1 MQKFI
6 VYILFIFLLPSA
18 LFGEVFPGLVLFS
31 QSQGQGPS
39 KTLLLNN
46 FDQKVK
52 IWDHTE
58 SAIGV
63 PHLNTDGSIILQ
75 LKSSDHYFGNTRGPI
90 GGVFQKLDYN
100 GDVKWNFEFYN
111 ENYHPHHDFEI
122 LPNGN
127 ILTIGWEKKSFSEG
141 INAGRINVENEIW
154 PLVIHEIKPPI
165 DSDIEIVW
173 RWHLWDHLIQDQDSS
188 LNNYGIIKNHPELID
203 INIGNFTNPTEGD
216 WLHTNAI
223 AYNEQLDQIIFSS
236 RHLSEIYIID
246 HSTTLEEASEHTGG
260 NSNKGGDILYRW
272 GNPINYGR
280 GTINDQ
286 KLNAQHG
293 AHWIPQGFPG
303 SGNIIMFNNNPSDT
317 VDSNQQLGNSSVLE
331 IVPPIDDEGNYVIS
345 DSLSF
350 GPIDY
355 EWKYGGDNTFFSHFQ
370 SGAYRLLNG
379 NTLITSTQEKNIFEI
394 DSLGNKV
401 WEYDLELSDTHP
413 GYTARAKKYGI
424 DYLNNI
430 MGDIYIDNQI
440 DIYDF
445 LMALEIFMLDEYLQ
459 KIDFNSDNQINQTDI
474 NYLIGRI
481 LNTLIMEPN

>member
-6 VYILFIFLLPSA
+6 VYITLIALLQSS
-18 LFGEVFPGLVLFS
+18 LFGEVFSGLVLFS

-58 SAIGV
+58 STIGV

-90 GGVFQKLDYN
+90 GGVFKKLDYN
-100 GDVKWNFEFYN
+100 GEIEWRFEFYN

-127 ILTIGWEKKSFSEG
+127 ILTIGWEKKSLSEG
-141 INAGRINVENEIW
+141 INAGRLSIENEIW
-154 PLVIHEIKPPI
+154 PLVIHEIKPLF
-165 DSDIEIVW
+165 DGDIEIIW
-173 RWHLWDHLIQDQDSS
+173 KWHLWDHLIQDSDSS
-188 LNNYGIIKNHPELID
+188 LNNYGIIKNHPELVD
-203 INIGNFTNPTEGD
+203 INIGNFTIPSEGD

-223 AYNEQLDQIIFSS
+223 AYNELLDQIIISS
-236 RHLSEIYIID
+236 RHLNEIFIID
-246 HSTTLEEASEHTGG
+246 HSTTIEEASGHAGG

-293 AHWIPQGFPG
+293 ANWIPQDFPG
-303 SGNIIMFNNNPSDT
+303 SGNIIMFNNNPSDAT
-317 VDSNQQLGNSSVLE
+317 GGNNQFGNSSVVE
-331 IVPPIDDEGNYVIS
+331 IVPPIDNQGNYIVN
-345 DSLSF
+345 DSLPF
-350 GPIDY
+350 GPNNY
-355 EWKYGGDNTFFSHFQ
+355 EWVYGGDFTFFSQFQ

-379 NTLITSTQEKNIFEI
+379 NTIITSTQEKNIFEI

-401 WEYDLELSDTHP
+401 WEYDLELSGMQP

-474 NYLIGRI
+474 DYMIGRI
-481 LNTLIMEPN
+481 LNTLMEPN

>member
-6 VYILFIFLLPSA
+6 VHILFIFLLPSA
-18 LFGEVFPGLVLFS
+18 LFGEGFPGSVLFS

-39 KTLLLNN
+39 KTILLNN
-46 FDQKVK
+46 LEQKVK
-52 IWDHTE
+52 IWNHAE

-90 GGVFQKLDYN
+90 GGVFKKLDYS
-100 GDVKWNFEFYN
+100 GDIKWSFDFYN

-141 INAGRINVENEIW
+141 INAGRINIENEIW
-154 PLVIHEIKPPI
+154 PLVIHEIEPSI
-165 DSDIEIVW
+165 EGDIEIIW
-173 RWHLWDHLIQDQDSS
+173 KWHLWDHLIQDHDSS
-188 LNNYGIIKNHPELID
+188 LNNYGIIKNHPELIN
-203 INIGNFTNPTEGD
+203 INIGEFTNLSDGD

-223 AYNEQLDQIIFSS
+223 AYNEQLDQIIISS
-236 RHLSEIYIID
+236 RHLSEIFIID
-246 HSTTLEEASEHTGG
+246 HSTTIEQASEHTGG

-280 GTINDQ
+280 GTIDDQ

-293 AHWIPQGFPG
+293 AHWIPQYFPG
-303 SGNIIMFNNNPSDT
+303 SGNIIIFNNNPSDAT
-317 VDSNQQLGNSSVLE
+317 GTNNQFGNSSVVEL
-331 IVPPIDDEGNYVIS
+331 VPPIDVGGNYIIS
-345 DSLSF
+345 DSLAF

-355 EWKYGGDNTFFSHFQ
+355 EWEYGGDNTFFSHFQ

-379 NTLITSTQEKNIFEI
+379 NTIITSTQEKNIFEI

-401 WEYDLELSDTHP
+401 WEYDLELSDIQP

-430 MGDIYIDNQI
+430 MGDIHIDNQV

-445 LMALEIFMLDEYLQ
+445 LMALEIVILDEYLQ
-459 KIDFNSDNQINQTDI
+459 KIDFNNDNQIDQTDI
-474 NYLIGRI
+474 DYMIARI
-481 LNTLIMEPN
+481 LNLLIEPN

>member
-6 VYILFIFLLPSA
+6 VHILFIFLLPSA
-18 LFGEVFPGLVLFS
+18 LFGEEFPGSVLFS

-39 KTLLLNN
+39 KTILLNN
-46 FDQKVK
+46 LEQKVK
-52 IWDHTE
+52 IWNHAE

-90 GGVFQKLDYN
+90 GGVFKKLDYS
-100 GDVKWNFEFYN
+100 GDIKWSFDFYN

-141 INAGRINVENEIW
+141 ISAGRINIENQIW
-154 PLVIHEIKPPI
+154 PLVIHEIKPLI
-165 DSDIEIVW
+165 NGDIEIIW
-173 RWHLWDHLIQDQDSS
+173 KWHLWDHLIQDQDSS

-203 INIGNFTNPTEGD
+203 INIGSFTNPNEGD
-216 WLHTNAI
+216 WLHTNSI
-223 AYNEQLDQIIFSS
+223 AYNEQYDQIIFSS
-236 RHLSEIYIID
+236 RHLCEIYIID
-246 HSTTLEEASEHTGG
+246 HSTTIVEASEHTGG

-280 GTINDQ
+280 GTSDDQ
-286 KLNAQHG
+286 KLNSQHG
-293 AHWIPQGFPG
+293 AHWTPQYFPG
-303 SGNIIMFNNNPSDT
+303 SGNIIIFNNNPSDAT
-317 VDSNQQLGNSSVLE
+317 GTNNQFGNSSVVEL
-331 IVPPIDDEGNYVIS
+331 VPPIDVGGNYIIS
-345 DSLSF
+345 DSLAF

-355 EWKYGGDNTFFSHFQ
+355 EWEYGGDNTFFSHFQ

-379 NTLITSTQEKNIFEI
+379 NTIITSTQEKNIFEI

-440 DIYDF
+440 NIYDL
-445 LMALEIFMLDEYLQ
+445 LMMLEIFILDEYLQ
-459 KIDFNSDNQINQTDI
+459 KIDFNNDSQIDQTDI
-474 NYLIGRI
+474 DYMIGRM
-481 LNTLIMEPN
+481 LNPLMELN

>member
-6 VYILFIFLLPSA
+6 VYISVIALLQSA

-31 QSQGQGPS
+31 QSQGQGHS

-141 INAGRINVENEIW
+141 INAGRINIENEIW

-165 DSDIEIVW
+165 DGDIEIVW

-203 INIGNFTNPTEGD
+203 INIGNFTNPNEGD

-246 HSTTLEEASEHTGG
+246 HSTTIEEAGEHTGG

-303 SGNIIMFNNNPSDT
+303 GGNIIMFNNNPSDM
-317 VDSNQQLGNSSVLE
+317 VDSNQQFGNSSVLE
-331 IVPPIDDEGNYVIS
+331 IVPPIDDEGNYIIS

-350 GPIDY
+350 SPNDY

-379 NTLITSTQEKNIFEI
+379 NTIITSTQEKNIFEI

-413 GYTARAKKYGI
+413 GYTARAKKHGI
-424 DYLNNI
+424 YYLNNI

-459 KIDFNSDNQINQTDI
+459 KIDFNNDSQINQTDI
-474 NYLIGRI
+474 DYMIGRI
-481 LNTLIMEPN
+481 LNTLMEPN

>member
-18 LFGEVFPGLVLFS
+18 LFGEGFPGLVIFS

-39 KTLLLNN
+39 KTVLLNN
-46 FDQKVK
+46 FEQKVK
-52 IWDHTE
+52 IWNHDE

-75 LKSSDHYFGNTRGPI
+75 LKSSDHYFGNTHGPV
-90 GGVFQKLDYN
+90 GGVFKKLDYN
-100 GDVKWNFEFYN
+100 GDIKWSFDFYN

-141 INAGRINVENEIW
+141 INAGRINIENEIW
-154 PLVIHEIKPPI
+154 PLVIHEIRPPFNR
-165 DSDIEIVW
+165 DIEIIW
-173 RWHLWDHLIQDQDSS
+173 KWHLWDHLIQDQDST
-188 LNNYGIIKNHPELID
+188 LNNYGIIKNHPELIN
-203 INIGNFTNPTEGD
+203 INIGEFTSLSEGD

-223 AYNEQLDQIIFSS
+223 AYNEQLDQIIISS
-236 RHLSEIYIID
+236 RHLSEIFIID
-246 HSTTLEEASEHTGG
+246 HSTTIEQASEHTGG

-280 GTINDQ
+280 GTIDDQ

-293 AHWIPQGFPG
+293 AHWIPQYFPG
-303 SGNIIMFNNNPSDT
+303 SGNIIMFNNNPSDAT
-317 VDSNQQLGNSSVLE
+317 GTNNQFGNSSVVEL
-331 IVPPIDDEGNYVIS
+331 VPPIDVGGNYIIS
-345 DSLSF
+345 DSLAF

-355 EWKYGGDNTFFSHFQ
+355 EWEYGGDNTFFSHFQ

-379 NTLITSTQEKNIFEI
+379 NTIITSTQEKNIFEI

-401 WEYDLELSDTHP
+401 WEYDLELSDIQS

-424 DYLNNI
+424 NYLDNI

-445 LMALEIFMLDEYLQ
+445 LMALEIFILGEYLQ
-459 KIDFNSDNQINQTDI
+459 KIDFNNDSQIDQTDI
-474 NYLIGRI
+474 DYMIGRI
-481 LNTLIMEPN
+481 LNLLMETN

>member
-6 VYILFIFLLPSA
+6 VHILFIFLLPSA
-18 LFGEVFPGLVLFS
+18 LFGEGFPGLVLFS

-39 KTLLLNN
+39 KTILLNN
-46 FDQKVK
+46 LEQKVK
-52 IWDHTE
+52 IWNHAE

-90 GGVFQKLDYN
+90 GGVFKKLDYS
-100 GDVKWNFEFYN
+100 GDIKWSFDFYN

-141 INAGRINVENEIW
+141 INAGRINIENEIW
-154 PLVIHEIKPPI
+154 PLVIHEIEPSI
-165 DSDIEIVW
+165 EGDIEIIW
-173 RWHLWDHLIQDQDSS
+173 KWHLWDHLIQDHDSS
-188 LNNYGIIKNHPELID
+188 LNNYGIIKNHPELIN
-203 INIGNFTNPTEGD
+203 INIGEFTNLSDGD

-223 AYNEQLDQIIFSS
+223 AYNEQLDQIIISS
-236 RHLSEIYIID
+236 RHLSEIFIID
-246 HSTTLEEASEHTGG
+246 HSTTIEQASEHTGG
-260 NSNKGGDILYRW
+260 NSNKGGDILFRW

-293 AHWIPQGFPG
+293 AHWIPHDFPG
-303 SGNIIMFNNNPSDT
+303 GGNIIIFNNNPSDAT
-317 VDSNQQLGNSSVLE
+317 GTNNQFGNSSVVELA
-331 IVPPIDDEGNYVIS
+331 PPIDGEGNYIIS

-355 EWKYGGDNTFFSHFQ
+355 EWEYGGDNTFFSHFQ

-379 NTLITSTQEKNIFEI
+379 NTIVTSTQEKNIFEI

-440 DIYDF
+440 NIYDL
-445 LMALEIFMLDEYLQ
+445 LMMLEIFILDEYLQ
-459 KIDFNSDNQINQTDI
+459 KIDFNNDSQIDQTDI
-474 NYLIGRI
+474 DYMIGRI
-481 LNTLIMEPN
+481 LNLLMETN

>member
-6 VYILFIFLLPSA
+6 VYISFIALLQSA

-46 FDQKVK
+46 FDQKIK

-141 INAGRINVENEIW
+141 INAGRINIENEIW

-165 DSDIEIVW
+165 DGDIEIVW

-203 INIGNFTNPTEGD
+203 INIGNFTNPNEGD

-246 HSTTLEEASEHTGG
+246 HSTTIEEASEHTGG

-303 SGNIIMFNNNPSDT
+303 GGNIIMFNNNPSDM
-317 VDSNQQLGNSSVLE
+317 VDSNQQFGNSSVLE
-331 IVPPIDDEGNYVIS
+331 IVPPIDDEGNYIIS

-350 GPIDY
+350 SPNDY

-379 NTLITSTQEKNIFEI
+379 NTIITSTQEKNIFEI

-413 GYTARAKKYGI
+413 GYTARAKKHGI
-424 DYLNNI
+424 YYLNNI

-445 LMALEIFMLDEYLQ
+445 LMALEIFMLNEYLQ
-459 KIDFNSDNQINQTDI
+459 KIDFNNDSQINQTDI
-474 NYLIGRI
+474 DYMIGRI
-481 LNTLIMEPN
+481 LNTLMEPN

>member
-6 VYILFIFLLPSA
+6 VHILFIFLLPSA
-18 LFGEVFPGLVLFS
+18 LFGEGFPGSVLFS

-39 KTLLLNN
+39 KTILLNN
-46 FDQKVK
+46 LEQKVK
-52 IWDHTE
+52 IWNHAE

-90 GGVFQKLDYN
+90 GGVFKKLDYS
-100 GDVKWNFEFYN
+100 GDIKWSFDFYN

-141 INAGRINVENEIW
+141 INAGRINIENEIW
-154 PLVIHEIKPPI
+154 PLVIHEIEPSI
-165 DSDIEIVW
+165 EGDIEIIW
-173 RWHLWDHLIQDQDSS
+173 KWHLWDHLIQDHDSS
-188 LNNYGIIKNHPELID
+188 LNNYGIIKNHPELIN
-203 INIGNFTNPTEGD
+203 INIGEFTNLSDGD

-223 AYNEQLDQIIFSS
+223 AYNEQLDQIIISS
-236 RHLSEIYIID
+236 RHLSEIFIID
-246 HSTTLEEASEHTGG
+246 HSTTIEQASEHTGG
-260 NSNKGGDILYRW
+260 NSNKGGDILFRW

-293 AHWIPQGFPG
+293 AHWIPHDFPG
-303 SGNIIMFNNNPSDT
+303 GGNIIIFNNNPSDAT
-317 VDSNQQLGNSSVLE
+317 GTNNQFGNSSVVELA
-331 IVPPIDDEGNYVIS
+331 PPIDGEGNYIIS

-355 EWKYGGDNTFFSHFQ
+355 EWEYGGDNTFFSHFQ

-379 NTLITSTQEKNIFEI
+379 NTIVTSTQEKNIFEI

-440 DIYDF
+440 NIYDL
-445 LMALEIFMLDEYLQ
+445 LMMLEIFILDEYLQ
-459 KIDFNSDNQINQTDI
+459 KIDFNNDSQIDQTDI
-474 NYLIGRI
+474 DYMIGRI
-481 LNTLIMEPN
+481 LNLLMETN

>member
-6 VYILFIFLLPSA
+6 VYISLISLLPSA
-18 LFGEVFPGLVLFS
+18 LFGEGFPGLVLFS

-39 KTLLLNN
+39 KTILLNN
-46 FDQKVK
+46 LERKVK
-52 IWDHTE
+52 IWNHSE

-63 PHLNTDGSIILQ
+63 PHLNADGSIILQ

-90 GGVFQKLDYN
+90 GGIFKKLDYT
-100 GDVKWNFEFYN
+100 GELKWEFNFFN
-111 ENYHPHHDFEI
+111 ENFHTHHDFEI

-127 ILTIGWEKKSFSEG
+127 ILTIGWEKKSYSEG
-141 INAGRINVENEIW
+141 INAGRISIESEIW

-165 DSDIEIVW
+165 DGDIEIVW
-173 RWHLWDHLIQDQDSS
+173 KWHLWDHLIQDQDSS

-203 INIGNFTNPTEGD
+203 INIGNFTNSNEGD

-223 AYNEQLDQIIFSS
+223 AYNEQLNQIIFSS

-246 HSTTLEEASEHTGG
+246 HSTTIEEASEHTGG

-280 GTINDQ
+280 GTIDDQ

-293 AHWIPQGFPG
+293 AHWISQDFPG
-303 SGNIIMFNNNPSDT
+303 SGNIIIFNNNPSDT
-317 VDSNQQLGNSSVLE
+317 TGTSNQFGNSSVVE
-331 IVPPIDDEGNYVIS
+331 IVPPIDDEGNYIIS

-355 EWKYGGDNTFFSHFQ
+355 EWEYGGDNTFFSHFQ
-370 SGAYRLLNG
+370 SGAYRLSNG
-379 NTLITSTQEKNIFEI
+379 NTIITSTQEKNIFEI
-394 DSLGNKV
+394 DSLRNKV
-401 WEYDLELSDTHP
+401 WEYNLELSDTQP

-424 DYLNNI
+424 EYLNNI
-430 MGDIYIDNQI
+430 MGDIYIDNLI

-445 LMALEIFMLDEYLQ
+445 LMAIEIFNLNEYLQ
-459 KIDFNSDNQINQTDI
+459 KIDFNNDSQIDQTDI
-474 NYLIGRI
+474 DHMIGRI
-481 LNTLIMEPN
+481 LVVPN

>member
-6 VYILFIFLLPSA
+6 VHILFIFLLPSA
-18 LFGEVFPGLVLFS
+18 LFGEGFPGLVLFS

-39 KTLLLNN
+39 KTILLNN
-46 FDQKVK
+46 LEQKVK
-52 IWDHTE
+52 IWNHAE

-90 GGVFQKLDYN
+90 GGVFKKLDYS
-100 GDVKWNFEFYN
+100 GDIKWSFDFYN

-141 INAGRINVENEIW
+141 INAGRINIENEIW
-154 PLVIHEIKPPI
+154 PLVIHEIEPSI
-165 DSDIEIVW
+165 EGDIEIIW
-173 RWHLWDHLIQDQDSS
+173 KWHLWDHLIQDHDSS
-188 LNNYGIIKNHPELID
+188 LNNYGIIKNHPELIN
-203 INIGNFTNPTEGD
+203 INIGEFTNLSDGD

-223 AYNEQLDQIIFSS
+223 AYNEQLDQIIISS
-236 RHLSEIYIID
+236 RHLSEIFIID
-246 HSTTLEEASEHTGG
+246 HSTTIEQASEHTGG

-280 GTINDQ
+280 GTIDDQ
-286 KLNAQHG
+286 KFNAQHG
-293 AHWIPQGFPG
+293 AHWIPQYFPG
-303 SGNIIMFNNNPSDT
+303 SGNIIIFNNNPSDAT
-317 VDSNQQLGNSSVLE
+317 GTNNQFGNSSVVEL
-331 IVPPIDDEGNYVIS
+331 VPPIDVGGNYIIS
-345 DSLSF
+345 DSLAF

-355 EWKYGGDNTFFSHFQ
+355 EWEYGGDNTFFSHFQ

-379 NTLITSTQEKNIFEI
+379 NTIITSTQEKNIFEI

-401 WEYDLELSDTHP
+401 WEYDLELSDIQP

-424 DYLNNI
+424 NYLDNI

-445 LMALEIFMLDEYLQ
+445 LMALEIFILDEYLQ
-459 KIDFNSDNQINQTDI
+459 KIDFNNDSQIDQTDI
-474 NYLIGRI
+474 DYMIGRI
-481 LNTLIMEPN
+481 LNLLMETN

>member
-6 VYILFIFLLPSA
+6 VHILFIFLLPSA
-18 LFGEVFPGLVLFS
+18 LFGEGFPGLVLFS

-39 KTLLLNN
+39 KTILLNN
-46 FDQKVK
+46 LEQKVK
-52 IWDHTE
+52 IWNHAE

-90 GGVFQKLDYN
+90 GGVFKKLDYS
-100 GDVKWNFEFYN
+100 GDIKWSFDFYN

-141 INAGRINVENEIW
+141 INAGRINIENEIW
-154 PLVIHEIKPPI
+154 PLVIHEIEPSI
-165 DSDIEIVW
+165 EGDIEIIW
-173 RWHLWDHLIQDQDSS
+173 KWHLWDHLIQDHDSS
-188 LNNYGIIKNHPELID
+188 LNNYGIIKNHPELIN
-203 INIGNFTNPTEGD
+203 INIGEFTNLSDGD

-223 AYNEQLDQIIFSS
+223 AYNEQLDQIIISS
-236 RHLSEIYIID
+236 RHLSEIFIID
-246 HSTTLEEASEHTGG
+246 HSTTIEQASEHTGG

-280 GTINDQ
+280 GTIDDQ

-293 AHWIPQGFPG
+293 AHWIPQYFPG
-303 SGNIIMFNNNPSDT
+303 SGNIIIFNNNPSDAT
-317 VDSNQQLGNSSVLE
+317 GTNNQFGNSSVVEL
-331 IVPPIDDEGNYVIS
+331 VPPIDVGGNYIIS
-345 DSLSF
+345 DSLAF

-355 EWKYGGDNTFFSHFQ
+355 EWEYGGDNTFFSHFQ

-379 NTLITSTQEKNIFEI
+379 NTIVTSTQEKNIFEI

-440 DIYDF
+440 NIYDL
-445 LMALEIFMLDEYLQ
+445 LMMLEIFILDEYLQ
-459 KIDFNSDNQINQTDI
+459 KIDFNNDSQIDQTDI
-474 NYLIGRI
+474 DYMIGRI
-481 LNTLIMEPN
+481 LNLLMEAN